1 MPTKKKVTKSKKP
14 ASAKQ
19 LAARAAMK
27 VRMQK
32 ISASRKPDES
42 MKAAVSRYY
51 ASK

>member
-1 MPTKKKVTKSKKP
+1 MPAKKKITKRSKKP

-32 ISASRKPDES
+32 ISASRKPNES
-42 MKAAVSRYY
+42 MKDAVKRYF
-51 ASK
+51 AK